1 MVYIK
6 TRRFVLKT
14 LRRKNVTEKY
24 LSWFSCYEVK
34 KNICFAQKQLSII
47 DLIQFVM
54 NRAGRKDILFLGIF
68 TKIGDHIGNIKFEP
82 ISLKEKSATMG
93 ILIGEKDWRG
103 KKVASEVIMASSEYL
118 HKKYGIKYIY
128 LGVNKD
134 NVHAV
139 SIYKKMNFKIFKK
152 SPLIMRLILK

>member
-1 MVYIK
+1 MVNIK
-6 TRRFVLKT
+6 TRRFQLKT
-14 LRRKNVTEKY
+14 LTTKNVTKKY
-24 LSWFSCYEVK
+24 LSWFFSSEAK
-34 KNICFAQKQLSII
+34 KYISFAQKQLNIN
-47 DLIQFVM
+47 DLMKFVK
-54 NRAGRKDILFLGIF
+54 NKEGIKDILFLGIF